1 MFHDHKLTHHAEV
14 RMRQR
19 GLRDN
24 DIRLLLRASSQ
35 VSPDVY
41 LLTEQDVAHEIAR
54 RKREIQ
60 SLERLKGCKVVVEQ
74 GCIVTCYH
82 AGSKNQK
89 KTLRYGRARQ

>member
-1 MFHDHKLTHHAEV
+1 MFQDHKLTRHAEI

-19 GLRDN
+19 GLRDS
-24 DIRLLLRASSQ
+24 DVHLLLKASSQ

-60 SLERLKGCKVVVEQ
+60 SLERLKGTKVVVEQ
-74 GCIVTCYH
+74 GCVVTCYH
-82 AGSKNQK
+82 ARSKNRK
-89 KTLRYGRARQ
+89 NTLRNGRARQ